1 MHPTE
6 STRAKQGIFVPKRH
20 FNLSA
25 VSSVS
30 SLPHTY
36 RQALQDPNWHNA
48 MSDEFNALMK
58 NNTWSLVPKP
68 ADVNVVTGKWIFT
81 YKYNPDGTLSRYK
94 ARWVVRGCSQQPGVD
109 YGETFS
115 PVIKPATIRTVLS
128 IATSSSWPI
137 HQLDVKNAFL
147 HGN

>member
-1 MHPTE
+1 MQ
-6 STRAKQGIFVPKRH
+6 TRAKQGIFVPKRH

-94 ARWVVRGCSQQPGVD
+94 ACWVVRGCSQQPGVD